1 MKKEKPQRKIK
12 NYHKLK
18 GANMDIDLISNKNKI
33 NWKQNG
39 CPWSKKEKRKEYKC
53 AVKNIS
59 LCRYFKGVEY
69 PDIVICS
76 YFDKK
81 NE

>member
-1 MKKEKPQRKIK
+1 MKKPQCKISA
-12 NYHKLK
+12 YHKLK
-18 GANMDIDLISNKNKI
+18 GANIDIDLITNKNKI
-33 NWKQNG
+33 RWKQDR
-39 CPWSKKEKRKEYKC
+39 CPWNKKEKTKKHKC

-69 PDIVICS
+69 PDMVICS
-76 YFDKK
+76 YFDKE